1 MRPGAS
7 SRAGPQRRRKE
18 HRQPTVVAP
27 ALPTPRA
34 SDFLAL
40 TKPRI
45 VLLVLLTA
53 AVGFYVAAPAGTA
66 AILLLHTLIGTAL
79 VAGGTGALNQVAES
93 EVDGRMRRTER
104 RPIPAGRL
112 DRRVSAVYAA
122 ALGVAGTVYLARF
135 VNPMTALLAALTLLS
150 YILLYT
156 PLKRR
161 TSLNTLVGAVPGA
174 LPILGGWTATGAA
187 LGAPAWALFWI
198 MFLWQLPHF
207 LALAWLYREDYG
219 RAGLRMLSVEDPDG
233 RLTFGQA
240 LLYAT
245 ALLPTSLLP
254 SVFGLAGPWYFV
266 GALALGIWFAGT
278 GLAAARRPTTA
289 RARRLFLVSIA
300 YLPALLGLLA
310 LDKTL

>member
-1 MRPGAS
+1 
-7 SRAGPQRRRKE
+7 
-18 HRQPTVVAP
+18 
-27 ALPTPRA
+27 
-34 SDFLAL
+34 
-40 TKPRI
+40 
-45 VLLVLLTA
+45 
-53 AVGFYVAAPAGTA
+53 
-66 AILLLHTLIGTAL
+66 
-79 VAGGTGALNQVAES
+79 
-93 EVDGRMRRTER
+93 MRRTED

-112 DRRVSAVYAA
+112 DRGVGAVYA
-122 ALGVAGTVYLARF
+122 LGLGLAGTVYLARF
-135 VNPMTALLAALTLLS
+135 VNLTTAALAALTLLS

-174 LPILGGWTATGAA
+174 LPILGGWTAAGGAVS
-187 LGAPAWALFWI
+187 APAWALFWI

-245 ALLPTSLLP
+245 ALVPTSLLP
-254 SVFGLAGPWYFV
+254 GALGLAGPVYAI
-266 GALALGIWFAGT
+266 GALALGLWFAGT
-278 GLAAARRPTTA
+278 CVLAVRRRSAVAARRV
-289 RARRLFLVSIA
+289 FLVSIT

-310 LDKTL
+310 ADKALYG

>member
-1 MRPGAS
+1 MLR
-7 SRAGPQRRRKE
+7 
-18 HRQPTVVAP
+18 TVVAP
-27 ALPTPRA
+27 ALQSPRA
-34 SDFLAL
+34 ADFFAL

-45 VLLVLLTA
+45 VLLVVLTA

-66 AILLLHTLIGTAL
+66 AALFLHTLVGTAL
-79 VAGGTGALNQVAES
+79 VAAGTGALNQVAEA
-93 EVDGRMRRTER
+93 ELDGRMRRTEG

-112 DRRVSAVYAA
+112 DRAVGAVYAGG
-122 ALGVAGTVYLARF
+122 LGLAGTVYLALL
-135 VNPMTALLAALTLLS
+135 VNPLTALLAALTLLS

-174 LPILGGWTATGAA
+174 LPILGGWTAAGAA
-187 LGAPAWALFWI
+187 VGAPAWALFWI
-198 MFLWQLPHF
+198 LFLWQLPHF
-207 LALAWLYREDYG
+207 LALAWLYRDDYG

-233 RLTFGQA
+233 RVTFGQA

-254 SVFGLAGPWYFV
+254 SVLGIAGPLYFF
-266 GALALGIWFAGT
+266 GALGLGLWFAGT
-278 GLAAARRPTTA
+278 CLVAARRPSVPA
-289 RARRLFLVSIA
+289 ARRLFLVSIA

-310 LDKTL
+310 LDKAL

>member
-1 MRPGAS
+1 VITGAAVPS
-7 SRAGPQRRRKE
+7 LRAADL
-18 HRQPTVVAP
+18 V
-27 ALPTPRA
+27 
-34 SDFLAL
+34 AL

-45 VLLVLLTA
+45 VVLVMVTA
-53 AVGFYVAAPAGTA
+53 AAGFYAAAPAGTPA
-66 AILLLHTLIGTAL
+66 LLFLHTLIGTAL
-79 VAGGTGALNQVAES
+79 VAAGTGALNQVAEAHL
-93 EVDGRMRRTER
+93 DGRMRRTER

-112 DRRVSAVYAA
+112 DRSVGAVYAA
-122 ALGVAGTVYLARF
+122 GLGLLGTVYLALL
-135 VNPMTALLAALTLLS
+135 VNLLTAGLAALTLFS

-174 LPILGGWTATGAA
+174 LPILGGWTAVGAGV
-187 LGAPAWALFWI
+187 GAPAWALFWI

-233 RLTFGQA
+233 RFTFGQA

-254 SVFGLAGPWYFV
+254 SVLGVAGPLYFT
-266 GALALGIWFAGT
+266 GALILGIWFAGT
-278 GLAAARRPTTA
+278 SFVAARRPTVPA
-289 RARRLFLVSIA
+289 ARRLFLVSIA

-310 LDKTL
+310 LDKAL